1 MTDFSQKAYET
12 LKNGGV
18 ILSPTD
24 TVWSILCDA
33 RNESAVRRVHELKKR
48 ETPKPLVVMIS
59 QIGWLSE
66 YMTKVPDLAWDLA
79 EFAERPLTIV
89 YSNGKNVPSGVLAAD
104 QSIAIRLVKDN
115 DFLVRLI
122 GKFNRAVVA
131 TSANRPGGFI
141 PRILDD
147 VDPEI
152 TKGVDY
158 VVPLEQNAKNDYQLA
173 NILRLEVNGEIKFIR
188 K

>member
-1 MTDFSQKAYET
+1 MNDILQKAYET

-18 ILSPTD
+18 LLAPTD
-24 TVWSILCDA
+24 TVWSIICDA
-33 RNESAVRRVHELKKR
+33 RNEAAVKRVQALKNR
-48 ETPKPLVVMIS
+48 TTAKPLVVMIS

-66 YMTKVPDLAWDLA
+66 YMKKVPDLAWDLA

-89 YSNGKNVPSGVLAAD
+89 YSNGKNVAPNVLAPD
-104 QSIAIRLVKDN
+104 QSIAVRLIKDN
-115 DFLVRLI
+115 DFLVKLI
-122 GKFNRAVVA
+122 GKFNRAVVS
-131 TSANRPGGFI
+131 TSANRSGQFI
-141 PRILDD
+141 PRTLDD

-152 TKGVDY
+152 VHGVDY
-158 VVPLEQNAKNDYQLA
+158 VVPLDQSAKNDYQLA